1 MAKGPVA
8 SVGFIGA
15 GRLAAALS
23 AGLVEAGYP
32 VTLVASRHLPSA
44 QLLAEALG
52 HGIEPA
58 AHASSVAERCDMVFL
73 TVPDGEIAPL
83 CDSIAWEP
91 RHRVVHCSGARDLA
105 RLEAVTRRGGIAGC
119 LHPLQSFPTRS
130 PEPERFRGIFCGIE
144 AAEPLGSMLEQ
155 MAGTLGARSFRLEG
169 VDRTLY
175 HAAAVF
181 MSNDVVALAAA
192 ATRLWTLA
200 GLPENAG
207 REALSPL
214 LLSAAANVSKLKLAD
229 ALTGPIA
236 RGDVATV
243 EAHLRA
249 LAVDPGL
256 RELYRRLSAELLRL
270 PLGHSDEVAARLRE
284 LLGPEG
290 S

>member
-1 MAKGPVA
+1 MAKGPVV

-15 GRLAAALS
+15 GRLAAAL
-23 AGLVEAGYP
+23 AGGLVESGYP
-32 VTLVASRHLPSA
+32 VTMVASRHLPSA
-44 QLLAEALG
+44 QALAQALG
-52 HGIEPA
+52 HGVEA
-58 AHASSVAERCDMVFL
+58 TGDASRVAERCDLVFL

-105 RLEAVTRRGGIAGC
+105 TLEAVTRRGGIAGC
-119 LHPLQSFPTRS
+119 LHPLQSFPSRW
-130 PEPERFRGIFCGIE
+130 PEPGRFQGIFCGVE
-144 AAEPLGSMLEQ
+144 GAEPLGSLLEQ
-155 MAGTLGARSFRLEG
+155 MARDLGARSFRLEG

-192 ATRLWTLA
+192 ASRLWTLA
-200 GLPENAG
+200 GLPEDAG

-214 LLSAAANVSKLKLAD
+214 LLSAAANVAKLELAD

-249 LAVDPGL
+249 LAIEPGL
-256 RELYRRLSAELLRL
+256 RELYRRLSEELLRL
-270 PLGHSDEVAARLRE
+270 PLGHSDEVAAPLRK
-284 LLGPEG
+284 LLEG
-290 S
+290 EGA